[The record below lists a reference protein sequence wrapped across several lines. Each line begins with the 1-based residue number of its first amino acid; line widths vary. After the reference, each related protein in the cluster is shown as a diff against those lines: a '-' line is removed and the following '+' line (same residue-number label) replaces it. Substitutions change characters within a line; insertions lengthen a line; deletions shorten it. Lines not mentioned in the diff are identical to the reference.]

1 MRVNISNSNRDNN
14 IGENIKKLAEII
26 LTLGLISSVICAFV
40 FGKSYDYYSSVF
52 DFWKFIIILLG
63 GGLSSYVSYLFLYGF
78 GTLIDSSINTE
89 NNSAKSLKLLEKIV
103 VESSVKKNSTLPKIG
118 GENSLMLYAL
128 LNLLAGSGLVGIGYK
143 RRKEN

>member
-1 MRVNISNSNRDNN
+1 MRVNIRNSNRDSN
-14 IGENIKKLAEII
+14 IAENIKKLADLIFVI
-26 LTLGLISSVICAFV
+26 GIISSFICAFV

-89 NNSAKSLKLLEKIV
+89 NNSAESLKLLEKIANK
-103 VESSVKKNSTLPKIG
+103 EDEKK
-118 GENSLMLYAL
+118 
-128 LNLLAGSGLVGIGYK
+128 
-143 RRKEN
+143 